1 MYFTGPYLRVTT
13 PKTTNGL
20 IPLLRQGQQVVRE
33 DFLPLSAR
41 KALESKNNRLIKSGN
56 SHLVAEIEV
65 VGGDIVEQPVRKTR
79 KQKTQ

>member
-20 IPLLRQGQQVVRE
+20 IPLIRNGQQVLRE

-41 KALESKNNRLIKSGN
+41 KQLEAKNRRLSKNGN
-56 SHLVAEIEV
+56 NHLVMEIEV
-65 VGGDIVEQPVRKTR
+65 VGAAPSEVQQPKRKT
-79 KQKTQ
+79 KLK